1 MKWISIFDEGNE
13 KKRETYVLLYQ
24 FIEDLIKPIRK
35 NVFEIHSTA
44 MDFYNSKSNDNLIK
58 NVLDDESKISN
69 ESLNLEKVISEVERL
84 CTESNYFLDEKIMD
98 RLKKAFDTEV
108 SDTGKNILGQIIE
121 NDEIA
126 GEEQVPMCQDTGLT
140 VVFLEIGTEVKISG
154 DIYEAVNEGVRRGY
168 KNGYL
173 RKSMVKHPLDR
184 INTKDN
190 TPAVIHTKLIPGSD
204 KLKIIV
210 APKGGG
216 SENMSMVKMLK
227 PSDGAEGVKKA
238 VLDAVLNAGGN
249 PCPPIIVGIGL
260 GGSFEKAAILA
271 KEALLREIDD
281 ESDNPADRELERE
294 LLELINKTGIG
305 PMGLGGKNTAL
316 AVKVNSYPCHIAS
329 LPLAVN
335 INCHSARHKETEL

>member
-1 MKWISIFDEGNE
+1 MK
-13 KKRETYVLLYQ
+13 
-24 FIEDLIKPIRK
+24 
-35 NVFEIHSTA
+35 EI
-44 MDFYNSKSNDNLIK
+44 
-58 NVLDDESKISN
+58 
-69 ESLNLEKVISEVERL
+69 NLEKVISEVERL

-281 ESDNPADRELERE
+281 ESDNPADRELERD

>member
-1 MKWISIFDEGNE
+1 MK
-13 KKRETYVLLYQ
+13 
-24 FIEDLIKPIRK
+24 
-35 NVFEIHSTA
+35 EI
-44 MDFYNSKSNDNLIK
+44 
-58 NVLDDESKISN
+58 
-69 ESLNLEKVISEVERL
+69 NLEKVISEVERL
-84 CTESNYFLDEKIMD
+84 CIESNYFLDGKIMD

-108 SDTGKNILGQIIE
+108 SDTGKNILEQIIE

-281 ESDNPADRELERE
+281 ESDNPADRELEKD

>member
-1 MKWISIFDEGNE
+1 MK
-13 KKRETYVLLYQ
+13 
-24 FIEDLIKPIRK
+24 
-35 NVFEIHSTA
+35 EI
-44 MDFYNSKSNDNLIK
+44 
-58 NVLDDESKISN
+58 
-69 ESLNLEKVISEVERL
+69 NLEKVISEVERL
-84 CTESNYFLDEKIMD
+84 CIESNYFLDGKIMD
-98 RLKKAFDTEV
+98 RLKKALDTEV

-173 RKSMVKHPLDR
+173 RKSMVEHPLDR

-281 ESDNPADRELERE
+281 ESDNPADRELEKD

>member
-1 MKWISIFDEGNE
+1 MK
-13 KKRETYVLLYQ
+13 
-24 FIEDLIKPIRK
+24 
-35 NVFEIHSTA
+35 EI
-44 MDFYNSKSNDNLIK
+44 
-58 NVLDDESKISN
+58 
-69 ESLNLEKVISEVERL
+69 NLEKVISEVERL

-271 KEALLREIDD
+271 KEALLRKIDD
-281 ESDNPADRELERE
+281 ESDNPADRELEKD

>member
-1 MKWISIFDEGNE
+1 MK
-13 KKRETYVLLYQ
+13 
-24 FIEDLIKPIRK
+24 
-35 NVFEIHSTA
+35 EI
-44 MDFYNSKSNDNLIK
+44 
-58 NVLDDESKISN
+58 
-69 ESLNLEKVISEVERL
+69 NLEKVISEVERL
-84 CTESNYFLDEKIMD
+84 CTESNYFLDKKIMD

-173 RKSMVKHPLDR
+173 RKSMVRHPLDR

-281 ESDNPADRELERE
+281 ESDNPADRELEKD

>member
-1 MKWISIFDEGNE
+1 MKQID
-13 KKRETYVLLYQ
+13 
-24 FIEDLIKPIRK
+24 
-35 NVFEIHSTA
+35 
-44 MDFYNSKSNDNLIK
+44 
-58 NVLDDESKISN
+58 
-69 ESLNLEKVISEVERL
+69 LEKVTSEVERL
-84 CTESNYFLDEKIMD
+84 CIEANYLLDKNIMEK
-98 RLKKAFDTEV
+98 LKAALDNEV
-108 SDTGKNILGQIIE
+108 PDTGKNILMQIIE

-126 GEEQVPMCQDTGLT
+126 EKEHVPMCQDTGLT
-140 VVFLEIGTEVKISG
+140 VVFLEIGTEVKVNG

-168 KNGYL
+168 ENGYL

-184 INTKDN
+184 VNTKDN
-190 TPAVIHTKLIPGSD
+190 TPAVIHTKLIPNSD

-210 APKGGG
+210 VPRGGG
-216 SENMSMVKMLK
+216 SENMRMVKMLK
-227 PSDGAEGVKKA
+227 PSDGTEGVKKA
-238 VLDAVLNAGGN
+238 VVEAVLSAGGN

-260 GGSFEKAAILA
+260 GGSFEKAAMLA

-281 ESDNPADRELERE
+281 ESADPVNRELEKD

-329 LPLAVN
+329 LPLAIN

>member
-1 MKWISIFDEGNE
+1 MK
-13 KKRETYVLLYQ
+13 
-24 FIEDLIKPIRK
+24 
-35 NVFEIHSTA
+35 EI
-44 MDFYNSKSNDNLIK
+44 
-58 NVLDDESKISN
+58 
-69 ESLNLEKVISEVERL
+69 NLEKVISEVERL

-140 VVFLEIGTEVKISG
+140 VVFLEIGTEVKIIG

-227 PSDGAEGVKKA
+227 PSDGAEGVKKT

-271 KEALLREIDD
+271 KEALLRKIDD
-281 ESDNPADRELERE
+281 ESDNPADRELEKD

-305 PMGLGGKNTAL
+305 PIGLGGKNTAL

>member
-1 MKWISIFDEGNE
+1 MKQID
-13 KKRETYVLLYQ
+13 
-24 FIEDLIKPIRK
+24 
-35 NVFEIHSTA
+35 
-44 MDFYNSKSNDNLIK
+44 
-58 NVLDDESKISN
+58 
-69 ESLNLEKVISEVERL
+69 LEKVISEVERL
-84 CTESNYFLDEKIMD
+84 CIEANYFLDEKIMAK
-98 RLKKAFDTEV
+98 LKTACDSEI
-108 SDTGKNILGQIIE
+108 SETGRNILEQIIE

-126 GEEQVPMCQDTGLT
+126 AKEQLPMCQDTGLT
-140 VVFLEIGTEVKISG
+140 VVFLEIGTEVKING

-173 RKSMVKHPLDR
+173 RKSMVRHPLDR

-216 SENMSMVKMLK
+216 SENMSTVKMLK
-227 PSDGAEGVKKA
+227 PSDGIEGVKKA
-238 VLDAVLNAGGN
+238 VLDIVRNAGGN
-249 PCPPIIVGIGL
+249 PCPPVIVGIGL
-260 GGSFEKAAILA
+260 GGSFEKAALLA

-281 ESDNPADRELERE
+281 KSPDPLDRKLEID

-305 PMGLGGKNTAL
+305 PMGLGGRNTAL

-329 LPLAVN
+329 LPMAVN
-335 INCHSARHKETEL
+335 INCHSARHKEAEL